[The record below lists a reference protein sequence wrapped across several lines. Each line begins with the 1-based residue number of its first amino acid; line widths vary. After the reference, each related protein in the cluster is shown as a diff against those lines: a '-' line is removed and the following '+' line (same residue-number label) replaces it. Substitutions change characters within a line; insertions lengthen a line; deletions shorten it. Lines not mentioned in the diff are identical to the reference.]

1 MLTILKKLFSRTPKK
16 AVIIE
21 YFKSS
26 THSDIAV
33 HAANNTGI
41 IVILDG
47 ENLEERMRRWVKN
60 NNCRI
65 VHSYR
70 TVYN

>member
-1 MLTILKKLFSRTPKK
+1 MFAILKKWFSRTPKK

-21 YFKSS
+21 YFKSGN
-26 THSDIAV
+26 HSDIAV
-33 HAANNTGI
+33 HSANNTGI

-65 VHSYR
+65 VHSYK
-70 TVYN
+70 TMYD